1 METFAL
7 DLGNK
12 QTKLKSSKAEY
23 ILPSQ
28 FINRADQPQ
37 QLTPL
42 GKKVYLHDF
51 KVPFDESTYAWGNNL
66 TSLRLDDYLQD
77 TLMHQNR
84 YRSDGFKLLA
94 NFALGLLARDFD
106 SAKKEIL
113 EITVTTGVPTND
125 YNNRQQLI
133 DLTQVLKGQHQVEID
148 GETITVRVEKVLVIP
163 QPVGTFYQLLLDD
176 DGFVVKEDL
185 IDEKVGIVDVGG
197 GTVLLDTLINF
208 GLDQR
213 DRRQYATGAND
224 LYEAIASQ
232 IDGNVS
238 NFQIEK
244 VVREGL
250 PNHSFAY
257 RFSKNNVVDITE
269 IVEREMQNFSR
280 RLVRNLKSTFKN
292 MQTMDSLIITGGA
305 ANLINQSIITDFF
318 ETAIFLPDSE
328 LANVRGFYKYA
339 LATLA
344 KGDNDEES

>member
-1 METFAL
+1 MEIFAL

-12 QTKLKSSKAEY
+12 QTKLKSRKAEY

-37 QLTPL
+37 QLNPL
-42 GKKVYLHDF
+42 GKKDSLHDF
-51 KVPFDESTYAWGNNL
+51 KVPFDESTYAWGPDL

-94 NFALGLLARDFD
+94 NFALGLLARDFG

-113 EITVTTGVPTND
+113 EVIVTTGLPTSD
-125 YNNRQQLI
+125 YNSHQQLV
-133 DLTQVLKGQHQVEID
+133 DLTETLKGQHQVDVD
-148 GETITVRVEKVLVIP
+148 GETITVRVKKVLVIP
-163 QPVGTFYQLLLDD
+163 QPVGTFYQLLLDNE
-176 DGFVVKEDL
+176 GFVAKEDL

-232 IDGNVS
+232 MDGNVS

-244 VVREGL
+244 VVRKGL
-250 PNHSFAY
+250 TNRSFSY
-257 RFSKNNVVDITE
+257 HFSKNNVVDITE
-269 IVEREMQNFSR
+269 IVEREIQSFSR
-280 RLVRNLKSTFKN
+280 RLVRNLKSTFKD
-292 MQTMDSLIITGGA
+292 MQTMDSLIMTGGA
-305 ANLINQSIITDFF
+305 ANLIDQSVITDFF

-339 LATLA
+339 LTTLV
-344 KGDNDEES
+344 KGDNDGES